1 MVIIL
6 KNICM
11 FVLYLLES
19 LLKVITV
26 VLLLLERDIR
36 IQ

>member
-6 KNICM
+6 KNICT

-26 VLLLLERDIR
+26 ILLLLERDIR
-36 IQ
+36 SH

>member
-26 VLLLLERDIR
+26 ILLLLERDIR